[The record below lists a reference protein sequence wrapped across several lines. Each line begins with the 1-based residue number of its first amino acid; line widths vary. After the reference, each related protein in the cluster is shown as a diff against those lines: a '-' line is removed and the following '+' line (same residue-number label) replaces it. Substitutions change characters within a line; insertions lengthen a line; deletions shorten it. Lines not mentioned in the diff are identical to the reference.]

1 MFYRKDSF
9 YYWVAYMSDAIE
21 VVNQLSKSLQA
32 ETMNVIAVLPVV
44 LATINQLTVTFTASS
59 IRQLP
64 SSTSLRQCHADLGD
78 RLVLHKT
85 KELCDMHDLCSNFV
99 TRLVQA
105 LKDRFPED
113 SQQIISAL
121 SALYPSSMMSCDNLA
136 LFGIDRIET
145 LVDHY

>member
-1 MFYRKDSF
+1 
-9 YYWVAYMSDAIE
+9 
-21 VVNQLSKSLQA
+21 
-32 ETMNVIAVLPVV
+32 
-44 LATINQLTVTFTASS
+44 
-59 IRQLP
+59 
-64 SSTSLRQCHADLGD
+64 
-78 RLVLHKT
+78 LHKT